1 MTTQF
6 AKIATTV
13 ASLITTI
20 SGPSVPASFIM
31 PTSTILR
38 ENSAIVEVIEQTTY
52 VIQDT
57 GTEAVASEPYKLMS
71 VKERVMNY
79 FTDTPILAEI
89 ARCESH
95 YRHLNEKTG
104 EILRG
109 TYDVRDV
116 GVMQINEHYHLKQ
129 AVRLGF
135 DIYTLDGNMAYA
147 KHLYEQKG
155 VQPWSASKPCWGKTS
170 KELAKR

>member
-6 AKIATTV
+6 AKLATTV

-31 PTSTILR
+31 PTSTIPQ
-38 ENSAIVEVIEQTTY
+38 EPVAIVQVLEQTTY
-52 VIQDT
+52 AIEDSTTKPVI
-57 GTEAVASEPYKLMS
+57 SEPYKLMT
-71 VKERVMNY
+71 VKERVTNY
-79 FTDTPILAEI
+79 FADTPILVEI

-109 TYDVRDV
+109 NYDARDV
-116 GVMQINEHYHLKQ
+116 GVMQINEFYHLKT
-129 AVRLGF
+129 AVRMGF
-135 DIYTLDGNMAYA
+135 DIYTLEGNMAYA
-147 KHLYEQKG
+147 KHIYEEKG
-155 VQPWSASKPCWGKTS
+155 VQPWSASKPCWGKS
-170 KELAKR
+170 AKEL